1 MTEFLIENRVMILIW
16 VIGYWI
22 TMTALLVRSEEN
34 DKYLKGREW
43 LAAVIIW
50 PSIIG
55 VFMGQKKY
63 ARN

>member
-34 DKYLKGREW
+34 EKYLKGREW
-43 LAAVIIW
+43 IAGVIMW
-50 PSIIG
+50 PMILG
-55 VFMGQKKY
+55 VFIGEKK
-63 ARN
+63 